1 LVFGLAG
8 AALAQIAWYGV
19 FAHQTPPG
27 QPALGDVDLAA
38 LKADFNRDS
47 SQTRIILL
55 LSPT

>member
-1 LVFGLAG
+1 MNG
-8 AALAQIAWYGV
+8 AALALIAWYGV

-27 QPALGDVDLAA
+27 QPSLGDVDLAA

-47 SQTRIILL
+47 SQTRVILL